1 MPARTAPESQK
12 KKVFVMGSEAVTLM
26 QQMLSQMQHMQAKFD
41 ALDAK
46 FSALDAKF
54 DAKIAPPS
62 TPAASSHARSRP
74 SSLPRAVAPAERTV
88 AKCGAAVGS
97 ASGKGTAPEMR
108 SKATDVGQRVF
119 NDATGSSGQ
128 GGSKSQ
134 LGSRDRGIAVEEGSA
149 GTSGKRITRRS
160 DRAVIVAEMAET
172 ALAQIR
178 AGSVHCTIRAVSTG
192 IGDAG
197 VKLITPEIHSLV
209 SLDLR
214 NNNIEHEG
222 LRSLMKSIEHS
233 STLLSLELSYN
244 RLADIGGTILG
255 KALKQNRSMTH
266 LGLFACNIDVAGL
279 KALAQGLAV
288 NTKMLSLPYFVPCF
302 KSSWRAVTCPA
313 RSLTVRELGHELDIR
328 GLDTDGRRDELV
340 SRLQT
345 VLDRYSEPVE
355 SIQMSLAR
363 NKRFVE
369 EEMFTAFVMGLHQ
382 RLGEG
387 SVVRM
392 LSNGEDIL
400 RGIAK
405 AVRAGQRR
413 SAHAGFPQQW
423 ADGAD

>member
-1 MPARTAPESQK
+1 MNQ
-12 KKVFVMGSEAVTLM
+12 VIHDVMGGEAQTVALM

-74 SSLPRAVAPAERTV
+74 SSFPRAVAPAERTV

-134 LGSRDRGIAVEEGSA
+134 LGKRDIAVEDGAA
-149 GTSGKRITRRS
+149 GTSGKRITRSS
-160 DRAVIVAEMAET
+160 DRAVIVAEMVET

-178 AGSVHCTIRAVSTG
+178 AGSVHCTCLAQIRAGSTG

-244 RLADIGGTILG
+244 HLADIGGTILG

-328 GLDTDGRRDELV
+328 GLDTGGRRDELV